1 MLKKFLLLVA
11 LLLVFAGSFAPSKG
25 LAGEPVPC
33 FLVGHSHID
42 AVWLWTRDETLKVC
56 RETFPKVLDILDKHP
71 DVYYSQSSAQYYEW
85 MEKNN
90 PEIFERI
97 KEKVKQGNWEIV
109 GGMWIEPD
117 GNLPCG
123 ESFARQLLYGKKY
136 FLDKFGVDVK
146 VGWLPDSFG
155 YCWTLPQ
162 IFKKAGID
170 YFLTSM
176 ATYGFLSEEQRKAF
190 GYNNFWWES
199 PDGSKILTTRSA
211 GPYVQGIDAELM
223 KQEYDFQNLHNPSL
237 DTLIYIYGEGDH
249 GGGLTEEMVQSGEA
263 MNAKPA
269 GFKTKFTKAADY
281 FNDLEGKSA
290 GFPVLND
297 EIYCEYFKGVYTT
310 QANTKKNNRQNEC
323 LLLGTEIFSSIADL
337 LNTPYPKENLLGI
350 WKLMMFNQFHD
361 ILPGSAIKEV
371 YADVDKDHEI
381 IRTGLKNILN
391 DSLKTISSSINTAGE
406 GTPVIIFNPLSW
418 DRMGLVKVPL
428 SELGINE
435 PVTIKDSS
443 GIEIPSQVIEEDGKK
458 LIFVAQNIP
467 SLGYAEYRAIPSKD
481 GSIPSTS
488 LTATSSVLE
497 NELFKVEVDPLTG
510 WIKTIFDKTAS
521 REVLDG
527 KGKGN
532 SLQLFKDDPPDY
544 AAWSLDENIQKNK
557 FSEPPVKGMEITVVE
572 KGPVRSILRV
582 KHIYKKSVF
591 TQDIILYHKIQ
602 IIDFCTRVDWNQKY
616 TCLKAAFPSSIS
628 NTFATYEIPYGFIDR
643 KLSNA
648 PGATERDAQKWE
660 VNAQQWIDYTDGSG
674 SYGLSL
680 LNNSK
685 YGFDVRDNSLRI
697 TLLRSPDHPT
707 PIGPSE
713 EPLTV
718 TDQGKHEI
726 SYALYPDYNP
736 EKERGI
742 FLFRKEAEMKTQ
754 D

>member
-1 MLKKFLLLVA
+1 
-11 LLLVFAGSFAPSKG
+11 
-25 LAGEPVPC
+25 
-33 FLVGHSHID
+33 
-42 AVWLWTRDETLKVC
+42 
-56 RETFPKVLDILDKHP
+56 
-71 DVYYSQSSAQYYEW
+71 
-85 MEKNN
+85 
-90 PEIFERI
+90 
-97 KEKVKQGNWEIV
+97 
-109 GGMWIEPD
+109 
-117 GNLPCG
+117 
-123 ESFARQLLYGKKY
+123 
-136 FLDKFGVDVK
+136 
-146 VGWLPDSFG
+146 
-155 YCWTLPQ
+155 
-162 IFKKAGID
+162 
-170 YFLTSM
+170 
-176 ATYGFLSEEQRKAF
+176 
-190 GYNNFWWES
+190 
-199 PDGSKILTTRSA
+199 
-211 GPYVQGIDAELM
+211 
-223 KQEYDFQNLHNPSL
+223 
-237 DTLIYIYGEGDH
+237 
-249 GGGLTEEMVQSGEA
+249 
-263 MNAKPA
+263 
-269 GFKTKFTKAADY
+269 
-281 FNDLEGKSA
+281 
-290 GFPVLND
+290 
-297 EIYCEYFKGVYTT
+297 
-310 QANTKKNNRQNEC
+310 
-323 LLLGTEIFSSIADL
+323 
-337 LNTPYPKENLLGI
+337 
-350 WKLMMFNQFHD
+350 MMFNQFHD

-628 NTFATYEIPYGFIDR
+628 NTFATYEIPYGFIER

-648 PGATERDAQKWE
+648 PGATERDSQKWE
-660 VNAQQWIDYTDGSG
+660 VNAQQWIDYTDSAG

-685 YGFDVRDNSLRI
+685 YGFDVRDNFIRI
-697 TLLRSPDHPT
+697 TLLRAPDHPIPYDAT
-707 PIGPSE
+707 YAPMI
-713 EPLTV
+713 

-726 SYALYPDYNP
+726 SYALYPHTGDWKKALTSKRAYEYNYPLVCRVEAVHNGTLNKALSFISVSP
-736 EKERGI
+736 ENI
-742 FLFRKEAEMKTQ
+742 ILSAMKKSEDGKSFVLRLYETAGKDATAVIKFSKPVAAAFVSDILENEKNKLGVAAPGTSISLPVAHNEIVTLRLNFQ
-754 D
+754 K